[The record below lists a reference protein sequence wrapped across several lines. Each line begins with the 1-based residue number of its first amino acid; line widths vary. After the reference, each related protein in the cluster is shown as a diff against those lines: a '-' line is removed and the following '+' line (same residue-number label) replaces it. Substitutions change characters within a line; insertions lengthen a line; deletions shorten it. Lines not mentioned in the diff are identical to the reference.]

1 MNKKDKINKGLNEAF
16 SDMAP
21 DILDKILMS
30 DIQPV
35 ESLESDLRDE
45 PVFVEKSS
53 KKHGWVPSMAMSVA
67 SACAVMVIAVLGILV
82 IPLHNQA
89 VNTVACSITFDVN
102 PSISVGYNKKGDII
116 SINANN
122 KDAEKVVDHINNK
135 IDKKMKNDKK
145 IDMTLSEIK
154 KNGYLKEKSS
164 VVLVSADID
173 EKNSVSVINNVKSDI
188 STYRKKSDSQFT
200 VVYQEYKNDDKVN
213 ELAEKKC
220 ISKGK
225 AAYCIKVSKKVKEK
239 PAEIAEL
246 SVGKITK
253 KYVQAQKKN
262 KDVDKSIIIDSIDN
276 DNDAKDFDEDAIVV
290 DLNETE
296 SDNSEEATV
305 ENENESGVDADVI
318 NEDETD
324 EYYEYESSNSLEEES
339 GVMNDDKDLE
349 KSEDKYKEE
358 TTTKSDKDIFGE
370 KPDDDSRKGVKEKK
384 NNKKSKFTDELSD
397 F

>member
-53 KKHGWVPSMAMSVA
+53 KKHGWVPSMAMSIV
-67 SACAVMVIAVLGILV
+67 SACAVMCIAVLGILV

-102 PSISVGYNKKGDII
+102 PSISIGYNKKGDII
-116 SINANN
+116 SVDANN
-122 KDAEKVVDHINNK
+122 KDAEKVVDQINNK
-135 IDKKMKNDKK
+135 FDKKMKNDKK
-145 IDMTLSEIK
+145 IDMTLSAIK

-188 STYRKKSDSQFT
+188 SSYRKKSDSQFT
-200 VVYQEYKNDDKVN
+200 VVYQEYKNDDKVD
-213 ELAEKKC
+213 ELAEKKG

-225 AAYCIKVSKKVKEK
+225 AAYCIKVSKTVKEK

-262 KDVDKSIIIDSIDN
+262 KKVDKSIIIDAVDDDN
-276 DNDAKDFDEDAIVV
+276 EVKDFDEDAIMV

-296 SDNSEEATV
+296 SDNSEETTV
-305 ENENESGVDADVI
+305 EDENEVNAEIIG
-318 NEDETD
+318 EDETD
-324 EYYEYESSNSLEEES
+324 ECSEDESANDLEEES
-339 GVMNDDKDLE
+339 CLMNDDIDFE

-358 TTTKSDKDIFGE
+358 ATTKPDKDIFGG
-370 KPDDDSRKGVKEKK
+370 KSDDYDSQKGVKEKK
-384 NNKKSKFTDELSD
+384 NNRKSKITDELSD